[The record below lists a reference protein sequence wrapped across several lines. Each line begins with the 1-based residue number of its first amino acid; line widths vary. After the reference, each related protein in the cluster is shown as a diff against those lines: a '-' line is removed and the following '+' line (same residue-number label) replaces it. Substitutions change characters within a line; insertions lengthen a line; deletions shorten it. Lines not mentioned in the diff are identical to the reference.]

1 MERAR
6 ERERNRQIVKR
17 EREREKLERRLSLEG
32 EYREK
37 RESPSFST
45 SNGEVVCGCEG
56 EDGGVESPDQLDEMK
71 REIR

>member
-6 ERERNRQIVKR
+6 ERERNKQIIKR
-17 EREREKLERRLSLEG
+17 ERERERELERRLSLEG

-37 RESPSFST
+37 REGPSFS
-45 SNGEVVCGCEG
+45 SGEVVCGCEG